1 VHAIGDRADG
11 HLAGVE
17 ARPQAGEH
25 LPAHLAVQHRHA
37 VDALGQ
43 PHAHHGHVEHVGVAA
58 RVGLGAEREDPLG
71 RQQRVVGEVLG
82 DQAAL
87 KPVDARG
94 DRGVRG
100 EHRARPADLQGLV
113 EAEPLLGVLPDA
125 LQAEEAGVALV
136 GVEDLG
142 RGIPAQRAEGPHR
155 AHPADAEQQL
165 LAQPVV
171 AAAAVQPVGDLVQ
184 VGLVLLHVGVEQ
196 QQRDAADL
204 GHPDL
209 RGQHAARGQ
218 AHLHVHRR
226 AGGVPE
232 QLQGQAVRVVGR
244 VPLGLPAVGRQR
256 LGEVTV
262 PVQQADPDQ
271 RHA

>member
-1 VHAIGDRADG
+1 MGSSGSSAKCS
-11 HLAGVE
+11 
-17 ARPQAGEH
+17 
-25 LPAHLAVQHRHA
+25 
-37 VDALGQ
+37 
-43 PHAHHGHVEHVGVAA
+43 
-58 RVGLGAEREDPLG
+58 
-71 RQQRVVGEVLG
+71 

-87 KPVDARG
+87 EPVDARG

-100 EHRARPADLQGLV
+100 EHRARPADLEGLV
-113 EAEPLLGVLPDA
+113 EAEPLLGVFADA
-125 LQAEEAGVALV
+125 LQAEEPGVALV

-142 RGIPAQRAEGPHR
+142 RGVPAQRAEGPHR
-155 AHPADAEQQL
+155 ADPADAEQQL

-196 QQRDAADL
+196 QQRHAADL

-209 RGQHAARGQ
+209 RGELPARGQ
-218 AHLHVHRR
+218 VHLDVHRR

-244 VPLGLPAVGRQR
+244 VPLGLPAVGRTAT
-256 LGEVTV
+256 G
-262 PVQQADPDQ
+262 
-271 RHA
+271 